1 MSFHALIRDLPLE
14 NYKRAPAFWADVR
27 YFQGVI
33 AAQFSLFSSEKL
45 LDLKTFSTF
54 APMKAERIILAY
66 KNYFRDF
73 IQSLTDAEARKVFY
87 VIDML
92 KTQERVNAKFV
103 KYLREEIFELRAE
116 QGGNIFRVFFIFD
129 EGNVVMLF
137 NGFQKKTQKT
147 PEKEINK
154 AIQLKKEYYAEK
166 K

>member
-1 MSFHALIRDLPLE
+1 MENPWSF
-14 NYKRAPAFWADVR
+14 KRGICLFLT
-27 YFQGVI
+27 
-33 AAQFSLFSSEKL
+33 FSLEKL
-45 LDLKTFSTF
+45 LDLKTFSIF
-54 APMKAERIILAY
+54 APMKAERKILAY

-147 PEKEINK
+147 PEKENQQGNTI
-154 AIQLKKEYYAEK
+154 KKGILCRKEMI
-166 K
+166 

>member
-1 MSFHALIRDLPLE
+1 
-14 NYKRAPAFWADVR
+14 
-27 YFQGVI
+27 
-33 AAQFSLFSSEKL
+33 
-45 LDLKTFSTF
+45 
-54 APMKAERIILAY
+54 MKAERKILAY
-66 KNYFRDF
+66 KDYFRDF

-103 KYLREEIFELRAE
+103 KYLREDIFELRAE

-137 NGFQKKTQKT
+137 NGFQKKT